1 MFVLGYMFKKYRT
14 SIEFTDR
21 KGVIAFEN
29 RVYDTSDL
37 EEIKEDFSKIYP
49 LEYWDIV
56 SIETQEIVE
65 EHDPELCLEE
75 K

>member
-1 MFVLGYMFKKYRT
+1 MFKKYRT

-21 KGVIAFEN
+21 KGIIAFEN

-49 LEYWDIV
+49 PEYWDVV
-56 SIETQEIVE
+56 SIENQEIIE
-65 EHDPELCLEE
+65 EHDPGLRIEE